1 MSETYK
7 LYGTDFSLYTGK
19 VRSYLRKKGIPF
31 KEIHSSIKVYKK
43 FIVPRTGVQIVP
55 IVQSPDDEVWQDT
68 TIIIDA
74 LEDRFPEISVYPKT
88 PKQKLVSLLL
98 ETYGDEWLLIPAM
111 HYRWAYQDVNQPY
124 VFQKFGTII
133 SPKLPKFI
141 RFRLGQKLGDRFRS
155 MVPML
160 GIKEK
165 SIPAIE
171 ASYEQLLADLDCHFQ
186 KHDYLLGGHPSIAD
200 FGFMGPLYAHLYL
213 DPYPGKYMREHAPAV
228 AHWVERMNADE
239 IATGDFLPDDE
250 IPDTLMPILQRMASE
265 QVPVLLDT
273 DRKLLV
279 WARENPDT
287 EIPRIIGEH
296 NFCVQGVTS
305 IRAILPYSL
314 WMFQRPVD
322 YYQSLSGE
330 QKGSLIKLLGGT
342 GLTGALEGGLQNRLE
357 RKEQPPAI
365 CVVV

>member
-1 MSETYK
+1 MSDNYT

-19 VRSYLRKKGIPF
+19 IRSYLRKKGIPY
-31 KEIHSSIKVYKK
+31 EEVHSSIKVYKN
-43 FIVPRTGVQIVP
+43 FIVPRTGVRVVP

-68 TIIIDA
+68 TVIIDA
-74 LEDRFPEISVYPKT
+74 LEARFPEYSVYPTT

-124 VFQKFGTII
+124 VFQKFGTIV

-141 RFRLGQKLGDRFRS
+141 RFRIGRKLGERFKS

-160 GIKEK
+160 GIKED

-171 ASYEQLLADLDCHFQ
+171 ASYEQLLADLEQHFQ
-186 KHDYLLGGHPSIAD
+186 KHNYLLGARPSIAD

-228 AHWVERMNADE
+228 AKWVQRMNSDE
-239 IATGDFLPDDE
+239 VASGDFLIDDE
-250 IPDTLMPILQRMASE
+250 IPDTLLPILERMARE
-265 QVPVLLDT
+265 QLPVLLNT
-273 DRKLLV
+273 DKELFA
-279 WARENPDT
+279 WAKDNPES
-287 EIPRIIGEH
+287 EIPRFIGEH
-296 NFCVQGVTS
+296 NFTVEGVTS
-305 IRAILPYSL
+305 TRAVLPYNL

-322 YYQSLSGE
+322 YYQSLSSE
-330 QKGSLIKLLGGT
+330 QKKSVIQLLGKM
-342 GLTGALEGGLQNRLE
+342 GLTDALQSGLRNRLE
-357 RKEQPPAI
+357 RKNNLLQFA
-365 CVVV
+365 